1 MKITLTTGLLS
12 LSLLAG
18 GMAACGGG
26 GSSAP
31 AATSDA
37 PAVSVTSSVFA
48 LTSSVGAAGGLLPAD
63 YTCDGTSSSPPL
75 AWANAPS
82 GTKEFALLMT
92 TVPTTGSI
100 KYNWVLSG
108 IPATAASL
116 ARNSTGVGTAGVG
129 SDGPTAA
136 YQAPCS
142 QGPGAKEYIFT
153 LYALSA
159 SPALSVAANAV
170 SGGDLANAIAP
181 VTLAATSLTLNYT
194 RGATVPPT
202 PAVGTAAANCLLV
215 GDSLLASTSGVAA
228 STCDATYAYIAS
240 NGLPTHAMAAR
251 GIVRTFQHNK
261 PFASMSV
268 RENVMMGL
276 HTRLS
281 GSLWQVLAGTG
292 RAARAEREAAQRAE
306 ELIDFVGL
314 GEWRNAD
321 VNTLSFGQGRLLE
334 IARGLAAEPRLMLF
348 DEPAAGL
355 TPAECGRVSEIILE
369 ISRRGIAV
377 LLIEHDMRFLMALA
391 HRVIVLNFG
400 RKIAEGTPAEVQ
412 ANAAV
417 VAAYLGDVGGAAHA

>member
-1 MKITLTTGLLS
+1 MNDSPLLQCTGLGKRFGGLVAVADVDLEVQSGEILGVIGPNGAGKSTTFSMIAGALDCSTGTLRFNGES
-12 LSLLAG
+12 LS
-18 GMAACGGG
+18 
-26 GSSAP
+26 
-31 AATSDA
+31 
-37 PAVSVTSSVFA
+37 
-48 LTSSVGAAGGLLPAD
+48 
-63 YTCDGTSSSPPL
+63 
-75 AWANAPS
+75 
-82 GTKEFALLMT
+82 
-92 TVPTTGSI
+92 
-100 KYNWVLSG
+100 
-108 IPATAASL
+108 
-116 ARNSTGVGTAGVG
+116 
-129 SDGPTAA
+129 
-136 YQAPCS
+136 
-142 QGPGAKEYIFT
+142 
-153 LYALSA
+153 
-159 SPALSVAANAV
+159 
-170 SGGDLANAIAP
+170 
-181 VTLAATSLTLNYT
+181 
-194 RGATVPPT
+194 
-202 PAVGTAAANCLLV
+202 
-215 GDSLLASTSGVAA
+215 
-228 STCDATYAYIAS
+228 
-240 NGLPTHAMAAR
+240 GLPTHAMAAR